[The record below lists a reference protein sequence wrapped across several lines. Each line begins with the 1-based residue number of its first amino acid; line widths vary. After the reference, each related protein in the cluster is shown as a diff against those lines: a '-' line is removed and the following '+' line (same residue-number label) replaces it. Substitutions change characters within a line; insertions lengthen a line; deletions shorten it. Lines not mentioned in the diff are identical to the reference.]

1 MNEKYWQDFTVGNRQ
16 QTWSITITEAHI
28 VNWAGLTMDFYP
40 LHMDEEYARDTAFK
54 SRVAHGPMIFA
65 MAIGLVGSSG
75 FLGSKVIAWLGVE
88 NMRIIKPVR
97 IGDTITVFATVLENR
112 ETRNQE
118 RGIIVFEYETRNQHG
133 ETIMTF
139 HNLIMFPRHTT

>member
-1 MNEKYWQDFTVGNRQ
+1 MKEKCWQDFAVGDQQ

-40 LHMDEEYARDTAFK
+40 LHMDEEYARDTPFK

-75 FLGSKVIAWLGVE
+75 FLGSRVVAWLGVE
-88 NMRIIKPVR
+88 NMRITTPVR
-97 IGDTITVFATVLENR
+97 IGDTVTVFATVLECR
-112 ETRNQE
+112 ETRNQQ
-118 RGIIVFEYETRNQHG
+118 RGIIVFEYEVRNQHG
-133 ETIMTF
+133 QTIMKF
-139 HNLIMFPRHTT
+139 HNLIMFPRRAA